1 MDGEDNLIAFRNVY
15 AHGATPADEKCL
27 EDIAAYDP
35 RFRRLL
41 ASAAHLREALWV
53 RVDASGQCHNA
64 SGVLPVPIH
73 PPCEGLLPGRMYVV
87 REGRAVSLH
96 PLLVYLPEP
105 GGFFFYNDLRKTAAS
120 FLNYEL
126 AEHRQVGPLRAELL
140 HRYPIH
146 EWSKAAPVEFA
157 QRVEELTETFKG
169 RQAELKRM
177 AEFTES
183 QSHGFLMVWGGPG
196 IGKSALLARFFQVL
210 KWPAELRA
218 TEHLESRRP
227 DGSRTHTLEYFIR
240 RATNRTDTADFF
252 LENLNQRLDGLFPTR
267 IPSGNTTAE
276 RQRSLDERLAAISRQ
291 LTEHDRIVILI
302 DGLDEAADSPGFLD
316 CLPKTVP
323 ERVLIIYSSRQ
334 HPRVRDRAYRA
345 LDREHC
351 QEFSLGGLGAIS
363 ANLRKSVP
371 KDSESVEMSDLG
383 VFPSTPR
390 GCPSREL
397 PTGVGATVGSPPK
410 SSRRVLQ

>member
-1 MDGEDNLIAFRNVY
+1 MLFLVALNL
-15 AHGATPADEKCL
+15 G
-27 EDIAAYDP
+27 
-35 RFRRLL
+35 
-41 ASAAHLREALWV
+41 
-53 RVDASGQCHNA
+53 
-64 SGVLPVPIH
+64 
-73 PPCEGLLPGRMYVV
+73 
-87 REGRAVSLH
+87 
-96 PLLVYLPEP
+96 
-105 GGFFFYNDLRKTAAS
+105 
-120 FLNYEL
+120 
-126 AEHRQVGPLRAELL
+126 
-140 HRYPIH
+140 
-146 EWSKAAPVEFA
+146 
-157 QRVEELTETFKG
+157 
-169 RQAELKRM
+169 
-177 AEFTES
+177 
-183 QSHGFLMVWGGPG
+183 
-196 IGKSALLARFFQVL
+196 
-210 KWPAELRA
+210 
-218 TEHLESRRP
+218 
-227 DGSRTHTLEYFIR
+227 EYFIR